1 VAATL
6 DAHLQSAGLSRCD
19 EPLEGLPGDALVV
32 YAPPDGLLGA
42 GLESLTDPPTPQ
54 QLLDFYK
61 HVLALCGR
69 HRVIASWRL
78 EGLPAEAIRQW
89 LVNATPPNAPVP
101 FPTPD
106 PLTALLT
113 KAVLE
118 AQPGLLEAYLDLELT
133 AQLAGGTSDT
143 GYRQRISQAAADSRR
158 LLQIRWRFHQQWQAS
173 QQDKTARD
181 ALAGEV
187 EQLRAERERLMGVE
201 QENTL
206 QIAHLKSGLEA
217 EIAKGAALEAHLAQ
231 ARQERDAVALERD
244 GAARGREAVL
254 RERDALAEETV
265 AAVNTVAHLNQQL
278 TAQTE
283 ALRLAREA
291 ESQLRGQAEALTR
304 DKQQAQEAAGHLGL
318 ELQQV
323 RTELERRVGVDQ
335 ENTLQI
341 AHLKS
346 GLEAEIAKG
355 SALEAH
361 LAQARQERDAAALE
375 RDAQTE
381 ALRLA
386 RDTEG
391 QLRGTAEA
399 LAAEKQQAL
408 EETERLGMELLQ
420 LRAELEWLVGVDQ
433 ENTLQ
438 IAHLKSGLEAEITKG
453 VALAADGA
461 RARQERD
468 AVAEERDAVAR
479 ERDAAGQ
486 ARDAVVLE
494 RDVLAREKAAAVS
507 TVAELHQQRAAQ
519 TEALRLAR
527 EAESQ
532 LRGQAEALTREKQ
545 QAQEAAG
552 RLGLELQQVQTELE
566 RLVGVDQENTLQI
579 AHLKSGLEAEI
590 AKRVE
595 IQAHLAQA
603 RQERDAVAEE
613 RDAVALERDGAARG
627 RDAVQQ
633 ERDALAEEKGAALNT
648 VAHLNQQ
655 LAAQSEALRLARE
668 AESQLR
674 GTAEALT
681 AEKQQALEE
690 AERLGMA
697 QLQLGAELEWLV
709 GVDQKKTL
717 QIEHLR
723 SGLEKEIAKGAALE
737 ADVARARE
745 EREAVE
751 VERDALARGTAAAAN
766 TVAELHHQR
775 AAQTEAL
782 RLAREAESQ
791 LRGRAEAL
799 AAEKQ
804 QALEEGERRLN
815 QLHALQGELERR
827 FLADQANVA
836 QIEHLRHKIDAQTA
850 RISDLEAERH
860 RLSSAHEAALRAK
873 DTLAHERQRLEQE
886 KLAEM
891 ATVADLNHQL
901 AAQMEALSQARVA
914 EEHQRSRTEA
924 LVGEKGQV
932 REEARLLMMQVH
944 HLQEELE
951 KTFLD
956 GQAGNQLIAAQQQ
969 QLLRAQSLLSRLLVQ
984 TTRSVMPA
992 QSLAVEVLPSRPAGE
1007 FSPTLM
1013 KDQSHRQGWGSGLMR
1028 KLWTR

>member
-1 VAATL
+1 MAATL

-244 GAARGREAVL
+244 GAARGREAVQ

-433 ENTLQ
+433 ENTLRIEQ
-438 IAHLKSGLEAEITKG
+438 LKSGLEAEITKG

-519 TEALRLAR
+519 
-527 EAESQ
+527 
-532 LRGQAEALTREKQ
+532 
-545 QAQEAAG
+545 
-552 RLGLELQQVQTELE
+552 
-566 RLVGVDQENTLQI
+566 
-579 AHLKSGLEAEI
+579 
-590 AKRVE
+590 
-595 IQAHLAQA
+595 
-603 RQERDAVAEE
+603 
-613 RDAVALERDGAARG
+613 
-627 RDAVQQ
+627 
-633 ERDALAEEKGAALNT
+633 
-648 VAHLNQQ
+648 
-655 LAAQSEALRLARE
+655 SEALRLARE
-668 AESQLR
+668 AERQLR
-674 GTAEALT
+674 GQAEALT

-690 AERLGMA
+690 AERRGMA

-791 LRGRAEAL
+791 LRGRVEAL

-836 QIEHLRHKIDAQTA
+836 QIEHLRHTIDAQTA